1 MPYNPNKELK
11 KFYSISEVAAQFNV
25 AESLLRGIRQYTT
38 EDIAEIQLVYN
49 LLKVRGMKIGAAKQV
64 LAKNHD
70 GANNTAEV
78 LGYLQSIRE
87 ELIEISNEL
96 KDL

>member
-1 MPYNPNKELK
+1 
-11 KFYSISEVAAQFNV
+11 
-25 AESLLRGIRQYTT
+25 
-38 EDIAEIQLVYN
+38 
-49 LLKVRGMKIGAAKQV
+49 LKVRGMKIGAAKQV

-78 LGYLQSIRE
+78 LGYLQSIRQ